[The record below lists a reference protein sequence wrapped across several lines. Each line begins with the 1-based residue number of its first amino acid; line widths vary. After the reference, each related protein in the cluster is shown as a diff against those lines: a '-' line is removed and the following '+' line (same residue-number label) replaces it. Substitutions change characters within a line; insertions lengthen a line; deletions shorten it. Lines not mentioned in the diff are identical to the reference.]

1 MKRTA
6 TAIGLIILL
15 LSVWCVLAIGVTID
29 FSGQLLV
36 QDISDDTHVANT
48 SVETQVE
55 TQASTPPTSYNDDYR
70 NLQYITSVKNQNP
83 LGMCW
88 AFAACAAAE
97 SDAIKNHGAA
107 ANLDLSEWHLGYFA
121 YDAVRDGTGDSVEY
135 AYTEEPYYDVGGSSV
150 MAAHTLA
157 AGIGFASESIADYD
171 DLVYA
176 AKNSGD
182 TKLDPS
188 IRYQCKYYIDNV
200 YYYDLPTQADDVK
213 NAILTYGAVATSYYS
228 STSSYYFNSANSA
241 FFCNNNYS
249 ENHAVTI
256 VGWDDDYPK
265 TNFSTTPSGN
275 GAWLIKNS
283 WGTGWGLGG
292 YFWISYEDKTMTS
305 ATAYDVVDTTEYDNR
320 YQHDGGIIP
329 AYVPS
334 SGNTYYG
341 NVFQSVGDETLTAVS
356 IETCQTNNTTR
367 EDCSGKPYTLEIY
380 KGTDNSSGLIKG
392 NLAHTQSGNFGQVGM
407 STIKLTKEVQLK
419 TDEKFFVCFRTTANV
434 GIDRGGALQAYSGS
448 NKITLVNSNVTVN
461 AGESYISGGGTTWYD
476 CQNYFNSGTLPV
488 NLRIKAYSVDAN
500 VGTPNVVTA
509 PTLSTIN
516 YGQKISEATINGGEV
531 KDSVSEKIIKGEWSF
546 ENSDA
551 IYVNGDK
558 VNLVFKPY
566 KSAYSPINV
575 EVSAVVETSCPKI
588 TIEAPYS
595 LVYAGQEVEIVARVT
610 NLYDEKLAY
619 DGVIKYSYRVGLLGD
634 WVSLSGNTF
643 TVPDSAVYG
652 SHIYV
657 KVETESV
664 EGKYASTE
672 KLTSLT
678 VRVACQVQS
687 SPTASALKYGQ
698 KWKDTT
704 LSGGVVVDKYSGAPL
719 SGTWSVGVDGYATS
733 TENHRVR
740 FVPDNTNY
748 SAIEDVIT
756 IKVVATEI
764 NIAITKNEEEWEVG
778 KVASLSVKLTNP
790 NYDLFSVETST
801 AIYYSV
807 DGGDYVRIDGTSFV
821 VPQNANGK
829 KIKIKVVAKAVP
841 NKYVESTK
849 EAEFQVE
856 TSVPTTPTT
865 PEEPVAPEDPTK
877 PDQPSDTEDPTK
889 PDQPSDTD
897 EPTEPDQPS
906 DPDESTEPAQPI
918 TPQDPT
924 TPDEPS
930 QDEPT
935 KPKGDKEG
943 GSYNDG
949 GVLGRLGDMVGIEG
963 LDKAIPFIIVT
974 IIAVA
979 IIVFAVKKIK
989 NR

>member
-55 TQASTPPTSYNDDYR
+55 TLTSTPPTSYNDDYR

-88 AFAACAAAE
+88 TFAACAAAE

-107 ANLDLSEWHLGYFA
+107 PDVDLSEWHLGYFA
-121 YDAVRDGTGDSVEY
+121 YNAERDGTGDSVEY
-135 AYTEEPYYDVGGSSV
+135 AYSGAPYYDVGGSSV

-176 AKNSGD
+176 AENGGD
-182 TKLDPS
+182 TTLDPS
-188 IRYQCKYYIDNV
+188 LRYQCEYYIDNV

-228 STSSYYFNSANSA
+228 STSSSYFNSANSA
-241 FFCNNNYS
+241 FYCNNNYN
-249 ENHAVTI
+249 ETHAVTI

-265 TNFSTTPSGN
+265 TNFSTTPSNN

-320 YQHDGGIIP
+320 YQHDGGIIT
-329 AYVPS
+329 AYAPS
-334 SGNTYYG
+334 SGNIYYG
-341 NVFQSVGDETLTAVS
+341 NVFQSVGEETLTAVS
-356 IETCQTNNTTR
+356 IETCQANNTKR

-380 KGTDNSSGLIKG
+380 KGTNNSSELSKG
-392 NLAHTQSGNFGQVGM
+392 TLEHTQSGAFGQVGM

-419 TDEKFFVCFRTTANV
+419 TDEKFFVCFRTTAYV

-448 NKITLVNSNVTVN
+448 NLITIVNSNVAVN

-476 CQNYFNSGTLPV
+476 CNSYFTTKEGDIVPANI
-488 NLRIKAYSVDAN
+488 RIKAYTVDTN
-500 VGTPNVVTA
+500 VGTPTVATA

-516 YGQKISEATINGGEV
+516 YGQKISVATINGGEV
-531 KDSVSEKIIKGEWSF
+531 KDSLRGKTIEGEWSF
-546 ENSDA
+546 ENPDA

-558 VNLVFKPY
+558 VNLVFTPY

-575 EVSAVVETSCPKI
+575 EVSAVVETSYPKI
-588 TIEAPYS
+588 TIEAPYLS
-595 LVYAGQEVEIVARVT
+595 VYAGQEVEIVARVT
-610 NLYDEKLAY
+610 NPYDETLAY

-634 WVSLSGNTF
+634 WVSLSDNTF

-652 SHIYV
+652 SHICV

-672 KLTSLT
+672 ELTSWT

-698 KWKDTT
+698 KWEETT
-704 LSGGVVVDKYSGAPL
+704 LSGGVVVDKYRGTPL
-719 SGTWSVGVDGYATS
+719 SGTWSVVVDGYYYATS
-733 TENHRVR
+733 TENHRVK

-756 IKVVATEI
+756 IEVVATEI

-778 KVASLSVKLTNP
+778 KIASLSVKLTNP

-807 DGGDYVRIDGTSFV
+807 DGGDYVSIDGTSFV
-821 VPQNANGK
+821 VPQNANCK
-829 KIKIKVVAKAVP
+829 KIKIKVVANAVP

-849 EAEFQVE
+849 EEEFQVE
-856 TSVPTTPTT
+856 TSVPTTPAT
-865 PEEPVAPEDPTK
+865 PEEPVAPEDPSE
-877 PDQPSDTEDPTK
+877 PDEPTI
-889 PDQPSDTD
+889 PDEPDEPD

-906 DPDESTEPAQPI
+906 DPDEPTEPEQPI

-935 KPKGDKEG
+935 KPKDDKEG

-949 GVLGRLGDMVGIEG
+949 GVLDRLGDMIGIEG
-963 LDKAIPFIIVT
+963 LDKAIPFIVVT
-974 IIAVA
+974 IIVVA
-979 IIVFAVKKIK
+979 IIVVAVKKIK

>member
-55 TQASTPPTSYNDDYR
+55 TLTSTLPTSYNDDYR

-107 ANLDLSEWHLGYFA
+107 PDVDLSEWHLGYFA
-121 YDAVRDGTGDSVEY
+121 YNAERDGTGDSVEY
-135 AYTEEPYYDVGGSSV
+135 AYSGAPYYDVGGSSII
-150 MAAHTLA
+150 AAHTLA
-157 AGIGFASESIADYD
+157 TGIGFADETIADYD
-171 DLVYA
+171 DLTYA
-176 AKNSGD
+176 SSHDGD
-182 TKLDPS
+182 TSLDPS
-188 IRYQCKYYIDNV
+188 LRYQCKYYIDNV
-200 YYYDLPTQADDVK
+200 FYYDLPTQATDVK

-228 STSSYYFNSANSA
+228 TSNSKYYNSTNSA
-241 FFCNNNYS
+241 FYCYDNLG

-265 TNFSTTPSGN
+265 SNFSTTPSNN

-283 WGTGWGLGG
+283 WGTSWGLDG

-305 ATAYDVVDTTEYDNR
+305 ATAYDVVDTYEYDNR
-320 YQHDGGIIP
+320 YQHDGGII
-329 AYVPS
+329 ASYVGGS
-334 SGNTYYG
+334 DRYYG

-356 IETCQTNNTTR
+356 IETC
-367 EDCSGKPYTLEIY
+367 EDNDLTKEESSGRSYTLSIY
-380 KGTDNSSGLIKG
+380 TGTDNSSGLSKG
-392 NLAHTQSGNFGQVGM
+392 NLVYTQSGTFGQVGM
-407 STIKLTKEVQLK
+407 STIKLSEEVQLNAG
-419 TDEKFFVCFRTTANV
+419 ENFFVCFYTSAYV
-434 GIDRGGALQAYSGS
+434 GIDRNGSLQAYSGS
-448 NKITLVNSNVTVN
+448 NLITLANSNVTVN
-461 AGESYISGGGTTWYD
+461 AGESYISGGGSTWYD

-488 NLRIKAYSVDAN
+488 NFRIKAYSVDAN

-531 KDSVSEKIIKGEWSF
+531 KDSVSEKTIEGEWSF
-546 ENSDA
+546 ESPDA
-551 IYVNGDK
+551 ICVNGDK
-558 VNLVFKPY
+558 VNLVFTPY
-566 KSAYSPINV
+566 KSTYSPINV
-575 EVSAVVETSCPKI
+575 VVSAVVETSYPKI
-588 TIEAPYS
+588 TIEEPYLS
-595 LVYAGQEVEIVARVT
+595 VYAGQEVEIVARVT
-610 NLYDEKLAY
+610 NSYDETLAY

-652 SHIYV
+652 SHICV
-657 KVETESV
+657 KVETESL

-672 KLTSLT
+672 ELTSLT

-698 KWKDTT
+698 KWEETT
-704 LSGGVVVDKYSGAPL
+704 LSGGVVVDKYSGTPL
-719 SGTWSVGVDGYATS
+719 SGTWSVVVDGYYYATS
-733 TENHRVR
+733 TENHRVK

-748 SAIEDVIT
+748 SQIEDVIT
-756 IKVVATEI
+756 IEVVATEI

-778 KVASLSVKLTNP
+778 KIASLSVKLTNP
-790 NYDLFSVETST
+790 NYDLFSVETSR

-807 DGGDYVRIDGTSFV
+807 DGGEYVSIDGTSFV

-829 KIKIKVVAKAVP
+829 KIKIKVVANAVP

-849 EAEFQVE
+849 EEEFQVE

-865 PEEPVAPEDPTK
+865 PEEPVAPEDPSE
-877 PDQPSDTEDPTK
+877 P
-889 PDQPSDTD
+889 D
-897 EPTEPDQPS
+897 EPTEP
-906 DPDESTEPAQPI
+906 EQPI

-924 TPDEPS
+924 TPDEP
-930 QDEPT
+930 T
-935 KPKGDKEG
+935 KPKDDEEG

-949 GVLGRLGDMVGIEG
+949 GVLGRLGDMIGIEG
-963 LDKAIPFIIVT
+963 LNKAIPFIVVT
-974 IIAVA
+974 IIVVA
-979 IIVFAVKKIK
+979 IIVVAVKKIK